1 MAHSPRF
8 HTLPFLFFFIKITRK
23 PSFLIVDFFE
33 MFSPYFHSLTIFS
46 NVKSIFSYHKD
57 EFFTVGVCLFVYTS
71 CPFCSMKNI
80 RIFNFPSRSAEYL
93 VYISPFFFDLLES
106 NKIATGN
113 DILHTQTRYAA
124 TKKRLI
130 ALYLSLFL
138 PSFFLAPCLS
148 HTHTHTHIRRT
159 KNELNRRVQSH
170 LPANKPILHARV
182 HTQTQSEP
190 SAEDT
195 RTAHHR

>member
-1 MAHSPRF
+1 MATNKTSLNNSTAKHIDFCRHFCWCSGIIPKCLVYIVKHCLWPCRTRNEEKWHIHHVSILCRF
-8 HTLPFLFFFIKITRK
+8 YFFIKITRK

-113 DILHTQTRYAA
+113 DILHT
-124 TKKRLI
+124 
-130 ALYLSLFL
+130 
-138 PSFFLAPCLS
+138 
-148 HTHTHTHIRRT
+148 
-159 KNELNRRVQSH
+159 
-170 LPANKPILHARV
+170 
-182 HTQTQSEP
+182 
-190 SAEDT
+190 
-195 RTAHHR
+195 